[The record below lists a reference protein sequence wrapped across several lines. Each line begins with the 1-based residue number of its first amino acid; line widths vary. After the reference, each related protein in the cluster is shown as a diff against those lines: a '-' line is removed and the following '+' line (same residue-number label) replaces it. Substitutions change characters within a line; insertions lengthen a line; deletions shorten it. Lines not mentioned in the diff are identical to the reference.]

1 MLSFCSPELMYEV
14 AEAVGEEAR
23 AHQNYAQGQGIYR
36 AFNGTVCLGPN
47 INIMRHPLWG
57 RNAVSMSSGIDHL
70 P

>member
-1 MLSFCSPELMYEV
+1 MYEV